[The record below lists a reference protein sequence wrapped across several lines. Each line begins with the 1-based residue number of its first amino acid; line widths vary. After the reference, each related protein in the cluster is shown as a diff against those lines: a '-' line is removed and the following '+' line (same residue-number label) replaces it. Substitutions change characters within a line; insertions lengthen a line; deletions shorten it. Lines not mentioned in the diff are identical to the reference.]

1 MSNAADTTTPAY
13 KLFHYY
19 IECMIPAAYAYQSR
33 YEVEGVP
40 VYERADMEDDAA
52 REMVPRQHTTV
63 ELIEYFKRGAS
74 IIIRNPNDA
83 VMIYGW
89 LRDHLTH
96 LRSRVQFTVNI
107 GNIPL
112 QDLQDM
118 DDFATMIYR
127 IARQYEEV
135 DERQGRMN
143 RKLDDMFKNRRMRR
157 KRVDDETPANQQELE
172 ERPMKEHRS
181 ITGDISKSAIER
193 GLDFK

>member
-1 MSNAADTTTPAY
+1 MSDIANKATPAY

-33 YEVEGVP
+33 HEVEGVP

-63 ELIEYFKRGAS
+63 ELIEYHKRGAS

-83 VMIYGW
+83 VAMYSW
-89 LRDHLTH
+89 LRDHLSH
-96 LRSRVQFTVNI
+96 LRSKVNFSVNI

-127 IARQYEEV
+127 IARQYEQV
-135 DERQGRMN
+135 DERQGKMD
-143 RKLDDMFKNRRMRR
+143 RKLEDMFKHRRMRR
-157 KRVDDETPANQQELE
+157 KRVVDEEPANRQEPE
-172 ERPMKEHRS
+172 EKPMREHRS
-181 ITGDISKSAIER
+181 ITGDISKTAIER

>member
-1 MSNAADTTTPAY
+1 MSDIADKATPAY
-13 KLFHYY
+13 KLFHFY

-33 YEVEGVP
+33 HEVEGVP

-63 ELIEYFKRGAS
+63 ELIEYHKRGAS

-83 VMIYGW
+83 VAMYGW
-89 LRDHLTH
+89 LRDHLSH
-96 LRSRVQFTVNI
+96 LRSKVQFSVNV

-118 DDFATMIYR
+118 DEFASMIYR

-135 DERQGRMN
+135 DERQGKMD
-143 RKLDDMFKNRRMRR
+143 RKLDSMFKNRIMRR
-157 KRVDDETPANQQELE
+157 KRATEEEPTNQQSPE

-193 GLDFK
+193 GLEFK